1 MRKILLLLMSLPLI
15 TFADPTSDKR
25 LVSELSIDE
34 LKQIV
39 RSIVEESIEQCVVTG
54 TMEGRAKVNLK
65 VEGEVVAKMECEFKQ
80 PNKIEEVNGRK
91 ILNALNQNNKKVII
105 SIKCETKDLDVRI
118 PGRKWRGW
126 NPAKEEFE
134 KNLINDFC

>member
-1 MRKILLLLMSLPLI
+1 MHCLGWVMKKILLLLMSLPLM
-15 TFADPTSDKR
+15 TFAEPASDKK

-65 VEGEVVAKMECEFKQ
+65 VEGEVVAKMECEFEK
-80 PNKIEEVNGRK
+80 PKKLEEV
-91 ILNALNQNNKKVII
+91 KK
-105 SIKCETKDLDVRI
+105 D
-118 PGRKWRGW
+118 
-126 NPAKEEFE
+126 
-134 KNLINDFC
+134 

>member
-1 MRKILLLLMSLPLI
+1 MKKILLLLLSFPLI
-15 TFADPTSDKR
+15 TYADSTSDKR

-65 VEGEVVAKMECEFKQ
+65 VEGEVVAKMECEFEK
-80 PNKIEEVNGRK
+80 PKKLEE
-91 ILNALNQNNKKVII
+91 LKK
-105 SIKCETKDLDVRI
+105 D
-118 PGRKWRGW
+118 
-126 NPAKEEFE
+126 
-134 KNLINDFC
+134 